1 MLRDLEGINLKL
13 EEIPMSCSEPVYVGY
28 PTTYPSTSYPV
39 SNDPDAHLQFFISTL
54 QQDGER
60 IKSEG
65 QLYNGRVK
73 CLREQVAALPEITE
87 EKPPI
92 VEETP
97 SRNEPIISGD
107 SVSFGLKVVAGM
119 AAVLGVAAI
128 MRKYPD
134 TFAIPTLEGN
144 VSVGHNGWA
153 YRHQW

>member
-13 EEIPMSCSEPVYVGY
+13 EEIPMSCNEPVYVGY

-39 SNDPDAHLQFFISTL
+39 SNDPDAHLQFFINTL

-73 CLREQVAALPEITE
+73 YLREQVAALPEITE

-92 VEETP
+92 VGETP
-97 SRNEPIISGD
+97 RRNEPIISQD
-107 SVSFGLKVVAGM
+107 SIGFGLKVVAGM

-144 VSVGHNGWA
+144 ISYTHSWGIE
-153 YRHQW
+153 RHHW